1 MDAEQGSPYSPWPL
15 SFPKILG
22 GLLYFEDHRPELSVS
37 AEQCREIL
45 PQVEGMGLAWSQVMG
60 LHELLRHL
68 LTPAQEAYVWEHK
81 RHLETAAGQA
91 EAQALLD
98 VAFAERSADA
108 PSPTVEALCRLR
120 SEEGPLDSDY
130 ARAAGERVIT
140 PQDISTGIVF
150 MEQDPALRIT
160 PFQAA
165 QILPLLEKFE
175 TYNQVVGLYFLAMLE
190 QVNHD
195 QIAGVQSDIAQIVPY
210 KSKLYDDQGQ
220 SVRLDPL
227 FDRVIALCE
236 TKTAD

>member
-1 MDAEQGSPYSPWPL
+1 MKIPPQAREYCFVVLFAIAVAAAVAFRIPSLEKRPFHADEAVHAYKVDALIDTGEYQYDPNEFHGPTLYYFTLPL
-15 SFPKILG
+15 VWLSGARDSSELDEVAYRMTTVLFGIGIL
-22 GLLYFEDHRPELSVS
+22 LLL
-37 AEQCREIL
+37 L
-45 PQVEGMGLAWSQVMG
+45 
-60 LHELLRHL
+60 LLRDAL
-68 LTPAQEAYVWEHK
+68 GPSAIVW
-81 RHLETAAGQA
+81 TAAFM
-91 EAQALLD
+91 AL
-98 VAFAERSADA
+98 
-108 PSPTVEALCRLR
+108 
-120 SEEGPLDSDY
+120 
-130 ARAAGERVIT
+130 
-140 PQDISTGIVF
+140 STGIVF